1 VTTKTVIV
9 SARGQVTITKEIR
22 ELLAIVP
29 GDRVAFRIENGAV
42 RIERQLSIA
51 DVAGSVK
58 PRRKTKDF
66 NTMIR
71 EAKEEHF
78 GRSMRRLGMGPKR
91 R

>member
-1 VTTKTVIV
+1 MITRTVVV
-9 SARGQVTITKEIR
+9 SARGQVTIPKEIR

-29 GDRVAFRIENGAV
+29 GDRVEFRIENGAV
-42 RIERQLSIA
+42 RIVRQLSVR
-51 DVAGSVK
+51 DVAGSVR
-58 PRRKTKDF
+58 PRRKMTDF
-66 NTMIR
+66 NKMIR

>member
-1 VTTKTVIV
+1 MITRSVVV
-9 SARGQVTITKEIR
+9 SPRGQVTIPKEIR
-22 ELLAIVP
+22 ELLSIVP
-29 GDRVAFRIENGAV
+29 GDRVEFRVQNGEV
-42 RIERQLSIA
+42 RIVRQLSVR

-58 PRRKTKDF
+58 PLRKITDF
-66 NTMIR
+66 NKMIR